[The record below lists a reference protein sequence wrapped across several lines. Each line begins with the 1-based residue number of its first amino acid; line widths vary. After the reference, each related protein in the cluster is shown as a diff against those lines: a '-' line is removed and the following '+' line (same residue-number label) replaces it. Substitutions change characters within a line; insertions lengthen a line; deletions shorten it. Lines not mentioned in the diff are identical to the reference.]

1 MERDKTITST
11 PSIISHIK
19 NNNGTWEIQTNSE
32 HAENV
37 AYLAE
42 SFADKFGMGEFGRI
56 MGLLHDK
63 GKEQTSFQQHI
74 KKESGYDPSARVNGN
89 YHHAYVGAL
98 IAKNLFKGV
107 SDIISPQIAGHHRG
121 LYDSDVFN
129 SEMNNKTIPPEVSYV
144 NHNIEFPLDKL
155 RSFKKEDFHHLYR
168 VLFSC
173 LVDADFID
181 TEKFMN
187 EDDAKLRGGKKTI
200 TELIPL
206 LKNYLAKLK
215 LSAKDTDVNRI
226 RAEVQLRCSETS
238 NLPQGFYSLTVP
250 TGGGKTLS
258 SLLWAMRHAVFHQ
271 LDRVI
276 IAIPY
281 TSIIVQTASILK
293 SIFGE
298 ENVLEHHSNFDPEEI
313 TDPIT
318 RRKLQ
323 LAAENWDY
331 PIVITT
337 NVQLFESMFSNK
349 PSDCRKLHNIVN
361 SVLTLD
367 EVQTLPTN
375 FLQPIVD
382 SLKTYNKIFG
392 VSILFTTASQPVLSG
407 IISGCNESFIGID
420 NITELIPS
428 DFSLH
433 KRLRRVQLEINNSGK
448 TYDEV
453 AALLCRHKK
462 VLCIVNTRKN
472 AKEIFE
478 RLPKEGITI
487 HLSRMMCPKHV
498 NTTIKKLKEALKND
512 SNAVIRVVAT
522 QLIEAGVDI
531 DFPIVYRQ
539 ETGLDSV
546 LQAAGR
552 CNREGKL
559 NIGKTY
565 VFSLSKEGPLPR
577 GSISDSNAARLSL
590 NSGSDW
596 FAPATMTEYFYQL
609 YCRQDTFDIKDM
621 KYYLYD
627 PRELYFET
635 AAQKF
640 KLIEDTGVSIVVN
653 YENSLTLIEQLKSYG
668 PSYQLMKKLS
678 NYTVNIKRN
687 DFNEL
692 KGMGAVDEVLE
703 GVYVLTDKSQYDLN
717 VGLRTD
723 NHWLDEIL
731 TI

>member
-1 MERDKTITST
+1 M
-11 PSIISHIK
+11 
-19 NNNGTWEIQTNSE
+19 
-32 HAENV
+32 
-37 AYLAE
+37 
-42 SFADKFGMGEFGRI
+42 
-56 MGLLHDK
+56 
-63 GKEQTSFQQHI
+63 
-74 KKESGYDPSARVNGN
+74 
-89 YHHAYVGAL
+89 
-98 IAKNLFKGV
+98 
-107 SDIISPQIAGHHRG
+107 
-121 LYDSDVFN
+121 
-129 SEMNNKTIPPEVSYV
+129 
-144 NHNIEFPLDKL
+144 
-155 RSFKKEDFHHLYR
+155 
-168 VLFSC
+168 
-173 LVDADFID
+173 
-181 TEKFMN
+181 
-187 EDDAKLRGGKKTI
+187 
-200 TELIPL
+200 
-206 LKNYLAKLK
+206 
-215 LSAKDTDVNRI
+215 
-226 RAEVQLRCSETS
+226 
-238 NLPQGFYSLTVP
+238 
-250 TGGGKTLS
+250 
-258 SLLWAMRHAVFHQ
+258 
-271 LDRVI
+271 
-276 IAIPY
+276 
-281 TSIIVQTASILK
+281 
-293 SIFGE
+293 
-298 ENVLEHHSNFDPEEI
+298 
-313 TDPIT
+313 
-318 RRKLQ
+318 
-323 LAAENWDY
+323 
-331 PIVITT
+331 
-337 NVQLFESMFSNK
+337 
-349 PSDCRKLHNIVN
+349 
-361 SVLTLD
+361 
-367 EVQTLPTN
+367 
-375 FLQPIVD
+375 
-382 SLKTYNKIFG
+382 
-392 VSILFTTASQPVLSG
+392 SILFTTASQPVLSG
-407 IISGCNESFIGID
+407 TISGCNESFIGID
-420 NITELIPS
+420 NITELIPA

-453 AALLCRHKK
+453 TALLCRHKK

-487 HLSRMMCPKHV
+487 HISRMMCPKHV
-498 NTTIKKLKEALKND
+498 NTTIKKLKETLKND
-512 SNAVIRVVAT
+512 SNAIIRVVAT

-565 VFSLSKEGPLPR
+565 VFSLSKESPLPR

-687 DFNEL
+687 DFDEL